1 MAKLELD
8 EQCTESHDYFDDD
21 REESGLLEE

>member
-1 MAKLELD
+1 MAKLEPD
-8 EQCTESHDYFDDD
+8 EHYTEALDYFDDD